1 MGLQKAGALLLL
13 LIGAAT
19 SQFLGL
25 MSDGCAEE
33 GIGYNG
39 QQIGTPQPAETYDQC
54 RDKCQNE
61 GSCKYWTWKKKP
73 SKVCTLFQRK
83 DQTVEMEDALG
94 RDDSFTLD
102 DIISGP
108 KVCKGNCNCY

>member
-25 MSDGCAEE
+25 MSDGCAEK

-39 QQIGTPQPAETYDQC
+39 QQIGTPQPAETYDKC
-54 RDKCQNE
+54 RDKCRNE

-94 RDDSFTLD
+94 LDDSFTLD